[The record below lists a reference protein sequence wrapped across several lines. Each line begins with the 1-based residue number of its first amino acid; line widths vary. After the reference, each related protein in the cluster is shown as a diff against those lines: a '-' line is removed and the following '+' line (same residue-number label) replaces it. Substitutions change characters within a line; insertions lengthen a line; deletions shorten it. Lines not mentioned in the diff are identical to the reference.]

1 MLLVFVTT
9 SLYVGSQVQGVVAFQ
24 KLCDQFS
31 IFNFLWCNTNH
42 NFFPVMTLTDA
53 ISGARSGHMNRIL
66 KYKILE
72 LVLMMKTVI
81 GN

>member
-1 MLLVFVTT
+1 
-9 SLYVGSQVQGVVAFQ
+9 
-24 KLCDQFS
+24 
-31 IFNFLWCNTNH
+31 
-42 NFFPVMTLTDA
+42 MTLTDA

-81 GN
+81 GNWQSVACSGIEIT